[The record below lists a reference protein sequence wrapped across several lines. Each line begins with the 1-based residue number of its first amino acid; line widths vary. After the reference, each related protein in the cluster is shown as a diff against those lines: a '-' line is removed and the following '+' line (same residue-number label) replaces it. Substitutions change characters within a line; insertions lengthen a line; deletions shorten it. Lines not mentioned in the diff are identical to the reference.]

1 MRKKPNIAIVP
12 RRGGPTLVKRTLT
25 LGNHSAELYAD
36 NRTSPPLYHY
46 IVTLKDSADIIAWGQ
61 TGSAAEA
68 ERGALD
74 FIHGLTGQSAK
85 AG

>member
-1 MRKKPNIAIVP
+1 MSKRPNIAIVP
-12 RRGGPTLVKRTLT
+12 KQRGTTLVKRTLT
-25 LGNHSAELYAD
+25 IGNHSAELYSD
-36 NRTSPPLYHY
+36 SRTNPPLYHY

-61 TGSAAEA
+61 TSSAAEA

-74 FIHGLTGQSAK
+74 FIHGLSEQAK

>member
-1 MRKKPNIAIVP
+1 MNRKPNIALVP
-12 RRGGPTLVKRTLT
+12 GKRGTTLVKRTLT

-36 NRTSPPLYHY
+36 SRTNPPLYHY

-61 TGSAAEA
+61 TSSAAEA

-74 FIHGLTGQSAK
+74 FINGLNGESAK

>member
-1 MRKKPNIAIVP
+1 MSKKPNIAIVP
-12 RRGGPTLVKRTLT
+12 KNGGTTLVKRTLT

-36 NRTSPPLYHY
+36 SRTNPPLYHY
-46 IVTLKDSADIIAWGQ
+46 IVTHKDSADIIAWGQ
-61 TGSAAEA
+61 TSSAAEA

-74 FIHGLTGQSAK
+74 FIHGLNGQVSK

>member
-1 MRKKPNIAIVP
+1 MGRQSKLAIVP
-12 RRGGPTLVKRTLT
+12 KKRGSTLVKRTLT
-25 LGNHSAELYAD
+25 IGNHSAELYAD
-36 NRTSPPLYHY
+36 SRTNPPLYHY

-61 TGSAAEA
+61 TSSAAEA

-74 FIHGLTGQSAK
+74 FIHGLNGQVAK

>member
-1 MRKKPNIAIVP
+1 MSIKPKFAIVP
-12 RRGGPTLVKRTLT
+12 RTGGTTLVKRTLT

-36 NRTSPPLYHY
+36 TRTNPPLYHY

-61 TGSAAEA
+61 TNSAAEA

-74 FIHGLTGQSAK
+74 FIHSRSDHATK

>member
-1 MRKKPNIAIVP
+1 MSKRPNIAVIP
-12 RRGGPTLVKRTLT
+12 TKGGSTLVKRTLT

-36 NRTSPPLYHY
+36 NRSNPPLYHY

-61 TGSAAEA
+61 TNSAAEA

-74 FIHGLTGQSAK
+74 FIHGLSDVAK